1 MANNPLK
8 ADRAQKRPTR
18 ELRDGLLEAVE
29 QYEQLVRETERDSD
43 AFYYQGI
50 ITAYKK
56 VLRYY
61 LGEEA

>member
-8 ADRAQKRPTR
+8 ANRVEKRPTK
-18 ELRDGLLEAVE
+18 ELRDDLLEAVE
-29 QYEQLVRETERDSD
+29 QYEQLARETERYSD
-43 AFYYQGI
+43 GSYYRGI

-61 LGEEA
+61 LGEEV